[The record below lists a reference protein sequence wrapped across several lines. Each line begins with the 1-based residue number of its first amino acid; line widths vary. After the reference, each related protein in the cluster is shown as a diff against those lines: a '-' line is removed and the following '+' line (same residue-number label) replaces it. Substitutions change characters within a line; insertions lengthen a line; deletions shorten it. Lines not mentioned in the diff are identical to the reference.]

1 VGILKWEKSFELGMA
16 QFDEHHKH
24 LVALLN
30 DTCNCA
36 HNGGSKDQLESI
48 IDKLF
53 EYTRYHFSAEEQWM
67 DLVAYDGLL
76 DHVAEHDKFTSMV
89 EHFQT
94 EFHNGDTQLT
104 TELLFFLGD
113 WLFDHILVSDAQYA
127 QLASSPEW

>member
-1 VGILKWEKSFELGMA
+1 VHILKWEKGFELGIH

-30 DTCNCA
+30 QTYDCVNA
-36 HNGGSKDQLESI
+36 GASKEQLELI
-48 IDKLF
+48 VDGLI

-76 DHVAEHDKFTSMV
+76 AHVAEHDKFSSMV

-94 EFHNGDTQLT
+94 EFHNGDTHLS
-104 TELLFFLGD
+104 TELLQFLGN
-113 WLFDHILVSDAQYA
+113 WLVDHILVSDAHYA
-127 QLASSPEW
+127 QLAS